1 MFGLNSSV
9 DIEPVTTTTGKIKV
23 KTGGK
28 KGKNVEEIM
37 QDFLEEKDKEK
48 WHYFIDKLGKKD
60 SAVLKQLLLSKSD
73 EDSESDGR
81 KHPKRECEEESASD
95 SVRAKV
101 PQISEHTK
109 PQKIEDS
116 DSDSQ
121 KLKSRRKTERK
132 KEETS
137 VKKPSK
143 NIKVEVIDSDSGEK
157 KQRKQEADDRPV
169 KKINDVKSK
178 IKKEKNG
185 TQVQVKKEKKE
196 ETKEVDKEYFVF
208 INGEK

>member
-1 MFGLNSSV
+1 MSRSSDSKLQV
-9 DIEPVTTTTGKIKV
+9 GDSNVTTTTRKIKV

-81 KHPKRECEEESASD
+81 KHPKREREEESESD
-95 SVRAKV
+95 GVRAKV
-101 PQISEHTK
+101 PQRSECTK

-121 KLKSRRKTERK
+121 KLKSLRKTGRK
-132 KEETS
+132 KEET
-137 VKKPSK
+137 
-143 NIKVEVIDSDSGEK
+143 
-157 KQRKQEADDRPV
+157 PV
-169 KKINDVKSK
+169 KKA
-178 IKKEKNG
+178 
-185 TQVQVKKEKKE
+185 
-196 ETKEVDKEYFVF
+196 
-208 INGEK
+208 